1 MEKQYLRLPVDELI
15 PYENNPRINDEAA
28 EAVAKSIEQC
38 GYIAPI
44 ITDEDMV
51 ILGGHTR
58 VKAMQQLGIEE
69 CEVLVVSGLT
79 DEQKRKYR
87 LLDNKTNELAQWDFE
102 MLENELFDL
111 DFDDLEL
118 DWFDDF
124 EEEVGGLDDVEDVEE
139 DDFEEPDEDY
149 EPIVQYGQRWK
160 LGRHYLMCG
169 DSTSKEDVAVL
180 MGGAVA
186 DMMVTDPPYNVAYEG
201 KTKDALKIE
210 NDSMDDDK
218 FRAFLEDAFEVAGER
233 LKAGGAFYIWHAD
246 VEGYNFRGACTAKLG
261 EVRQCL
267 VWAKNAMVMGRQDYQ
282 WRHEPCL
289 YGWKDGA
296 SHYWASDRKQTTV
309 LEFDKPTRNAEHPT
323 MKPVPLF
330 RYQIENSS
338 KRGQIV
344 LDPFGG
350 SGTTLIA
357 AEECGRIAYTMELD
371 PKYCDVIIA
380 RWEKLTGE
388 KAELVG

>member
-1 MEKQYLRLPVDELI
+1 MKR
-15 PYENNPRINDEAA
+15 
-28 EAVAKSIEQC
+28 
-38 GYIAPI
+38 
-44 ITDEDMV
+44 
-51 ILGGHTR
+51 
-58 VKAMQQLGIEE
+58 LGIKE
-69 CEVLVVSGLT
+69 CEVLVVSGLSE
-79 DEQKRKYR
+79 EQKRKYR

-111 DFDDLEL
+111 DFGDLEL
-118 DWFDDF
+118 DWFDGF
-124 EEEVGGLDDVEDVEE
+124 EEEVGGLDDVEDVDE

-149 EPIVQYGQRWK
+149 EPIVHCGQRWK

-169 DSTSKEDVAVL
+169 DSTSKEDMEIL

-210 NDSMDDDK
+210 NDSMEDAQ
-218 FRAFLEDAFEVAGER
+218 FRAFLEDAFESAGEH
-233 LKAGGAFYIWHAD
+233 LKAGGAFYIWHSD
-246 VEGYNFRGACTAKLG
+246 PEGYNFRGACVAKLG

-267 VWAKNAMVMGRQDYQ
+267 VWAKNAMVLGRQDYQ

-323 MKPVPLF
+323 MKPVALF

-350 SGTTLIA
+350 SGTTLVA

-380 RWEKLTGE
+380 RWEKLTGG
-388 KAELVG
+388 KSELVG